1 MVNRYG
7 LDSAVQKMHRGRLKK
22 MVVVGFTR
30 LKKSLYWR
38 ENSTPAAVMASL
50 TGEAMFKASEVL
62 AKQYTSADL
71 AQLQRAITENYLV
84 DEDAYMQELLALVPA
99 DESAIDVI
107 TENSAK
113 LVKQVRAQAD
123 GGGIDAFLQEYSLD
137 TKEGI
142 ILMCLAEALLRIPDA
157 ATADALIQDRLSG
170 GDWQKHMGQSS
181 SWLVNSGS
189 WGLSLTNT
197 VINPTGAPM
206 ETPRGVFRRL
216 TRRLGMPIVRKA
228 TYAAMR
234 IMGTQFV
241 LGRTIQ
247 EALKNSREN
256 RDKGYTHAY
265 DMLGEAAL
273 TMADARRYHAD
284 YVNSIK
290 VVAQEKFNNPKAP
303 RPTISIKLSALHPR
317 YDMAN
322 HERVLTELA
331 QSLTELVKLAKE
343 ADVGVTIDAEECDR
357 HELSLELFEKVY
369 RSGVCKGWPRF
380 GLVVQAYSKRALPTL
395 CWLTAL
401 AHECGDE
408 IPVRLVKGAYWDT
421 EIKWCQVNGLTGYP
435 VFTRKANTDISYLAC
450 AHYLV
455 SEATDGAIYPQ
466 FATHNAQTVV
476 AINHL
481 NEKYKRRIE
490 FQRLHGMG
498 DDLYD
503 TILDQEPD
511 TTVRIYAPVGAH
523 KDLLPY
529 LVRRLL
535 ENGANTSFVHKL
547 VDPEVPVEQLIQH
560 PLQTISKYETF
571 ANHKIP
577 LPTQIFSDRK
587 NSLGLNMNI
596 HSQAD
601 DFIAAVHQY
610 RDKQWQGGPIVNGD
624 VIDAHHRVAIFS
636 PQENERQIGVINW
649 GDKALA
655 EQALNSAN
663 AAYRRWRDTDVEVR
677 AKALEKLADLL
688 EANRNE
694 LIALC
699 SLEAGKSLQDGI
711 DEVREAVDFCRYYA
725 VQARKM
731 MGEGT
736 TLPGPTGETN
746 ELFLQGRGTFICISP
761 WNFPLAIF
769 LGQVSAALV
778 TGNCVIAKPAE
789 QTGLIA
795 FRAVQLA
802 LEAGIPGDVLH
813 FMPGSGAEV
822 GSYLVSQEDIG
833 GVCFTGSTYTAQ
845 SINRALAART
855 RAIVPFVAETG
866 GQNAM
871 LIDSTA
877 LPEQAVTDIVA
888 SAFKSAGQ
896 RCSALRV
903 LFVQDDIAD
912 RVIELLKGAM
922 AELQVGD
929 PMLHETDVGPVI
941 DGVAK
946 SNLEQHI
953 NDISQAGRLIARAN
967 MPEYTLKGTFVAPT
981 AIEIDSIN
989 QLVKEN
995 FGPIL
1000 HVIRYK
1006 TDELDAVIDSIN
1018 NTGFGLTFG
1027 IHSRNETFSADVA
1040 RRIDVGNVYINRNQI
1055 GAVVGVQ
1062 PFGGQGLSGTGPK
1075 AGGPHYLTRFVTEK
1089 TKTNNITAVGGN
1101 ATLLSLGD

>member
-1 MVNRYG
+1 
-7 LDSAVQKMHRGRLKK
+7 
-22 MVVVGFTR
+22 
-30 LKKSLYWR
+30 
-38 ENSTPAAVMASL
+38 
-50 TGEAMFKASEVL
+50 MFKASEVL
-62 AKQYTSADL
+62 AAQYTGADL
-71 AQLQRAITENYLV
+71 GRLQQAITDNYLV
-84 DEDAYMQELLALVPA
+84 DEDAYLRELLPLVPQ
-99 DESAIDVI
+99 DN
-107 TENSAK
+107 ENLERVTQAAAN
-113 LVKQVRAQAD
+113 LVNKVRDRAD
-123 GGGIDAFLQEYSLD
+123 GGGVDAFLQEYSLD

-157 ATADALIQDRLSG
+157 TTADALIQDRLSG
-170 GDWQKHMGQSS
+170 GDWHKHMGQSA
-181 SWLVNSGS
+181 SWLVNSGT
-189 WGLSLTNT
+189 WGLALTNN
-197 VINPTGAPM
+197 VINPTGKPM
-206 ETPRGVFRRL
+206 ETPRGVFRRMV
-216 TRRLGMPIVRKA
+216 RRLSSPVVRKA

-241 LGRTIQ
+241 LGRTIE
-247 EALKNSREN
+247 EALKNSRNN
-256 RDKGYTHAY
+256 RDKGYTHSY

-290 VVAQEKFNNPKAP
+290 VVGKENFNNPNAP

-317 YDMAN
+317 YEVAN

-343 ADVGVTIDAEECDR
+343 ADVGVSIDAEEMDR
-357 HELSLELFEKVY
+357 LELSLELFEKVY

-380 GLVVQAYSKRALPTL
+380 GLVVQAYSKRALPVL
-395 CWLTAL
+395 CWVTAL
-401 AHECGDE
+401 ARECGDE

-421 EIKWCQVNGLTGYP
+421 EIKLCQVNGLSGYP
-435 VFTRKANTDISYLAC
+435 VYTRKANTDVSYLAC
-450 AHYLV
+450 AHYLMSPV
-455 SEATDGAIYPQ
+455 TDGAIYPQ

-476 AINHL
+476 AIRDL
-481 NEKYKRRIE
+481 NATYQRRIE

-503 TILDQEPD
+503 TLLEQDEN

-547 VDPEVPVEQLIQH
+547 VDPQTPVAELTEH
-560 PLQTISKYETF
+560 PLHTMLKHEHF

-577 LPTQIFSDRK
+577 LPTQIFGVRK

-601 DFIAAVHQY
+601 DFINAVHQY

-624 VIDAHHRVAIFS
+624 VVDAHHKVAIHS
-636 PQENERQIGVINW
+636 PQNTSHHIGTICW

-655 EQALNSAN
+655 EQALKSAN

-677 AKALEKLADLL
+677 ASALEKLADLL
-688 EANRNE
+688 EANRIE

-699 SLEAGKSLQDGI
+699 SVEAGKSLQDGI
-711 DEVREAVDFCRYYA
+711 DEIREAVDFCRYYA
-725 VQARKM
+725 QQAREL

-746 ELFLQGRGTFICISP
+746 ELFVQGRGTFICISP

-769 LGQVSAALV
+769 LGQVAAALV

-822 GSYLVSQEDIG
+822 GSFLVSQEEIG

-845 SINRALAART
+845 AINRALAART
-855 RAIVPFVAETG
+855 RAIVPLIAETG

-912 RVIELLKGAM
+912 RVIDLLKGAM
-922 AELQVGD
+922 AELKVGD
-929 PMLHETDVGPVI
+929 PILHETDVGPVI

-946 SNLEQHI
+946 SNLEQHV
-953 NDISQAGRLIARAN
+953 NDISQAGRLIARAP
-967 MPEYTLKGTFVAPT
+967 MPEYTNGGTFVAPT

-1006 TDELDAVIDSIN
+1006 TSELDTVIQSIN
-1018 NTGFGLTFG
+1018 DTGFGLTFG
-1027 IHSRNETFSADVA
+1027 IHSRNETFAADIA

-1062 PFGGQGLSGTGPK
+1062 PFGGRGMSGTGPK
-1075 AGGPHYLTRFVTEK
+1075 AGGPHYLTSFVTEK
-1089 TKTNNITAVGGN
+1089 TRTNNITAVGGN